1 MARES
6 CLHGIISCRTSN
18 NFFHGRSTNDREEAG
33 PCLLFCDRSLA
44 LMVMLEETDLR
55 RAIRA
60 SQKAGLSIARVE
72 IDQDG
77 KIVVVTTN
85 NSEQT
90 QQEQDEIML

>member
-1 MARES
+1 MADPPMTVKRQALA
-6 CLHGIISCRTSN
+6 C
-18 NFFHGRSTNDREEAG
+18 F
-33 PCLLFCDRSLA
+33 FCDRSLA

>member
-1 MARES
+1 
-6 CLHGIISCRTSN
+6 
-18 NFFHGRSTNDREEAG
+18 
-33 PCLLFCDRSLA
+33 
-44 LMVMLEETDLR
+44 MVMLEETDLR

-60 SQKAGLSIARVE
+60 SQKAELSIARVE

-90 QQEQDEIML
+90 QQEQDEIIL